1 MVYMDLETF
10 NDLSKILKVVI
21 MNVYSHVHACQR
33 TVSVDNE

>member
-21 MNVYSHVHACQR
+21 MNVYSHVPKNCFRGQ
-33 TVSVDNE
+33 